1 MANLSTKT
9 KANKGEREENH
20 KGVTEDKKI
29 TIMKQKTMKVKIKKL
44 HPDAVIPS
52 YAHATYCGMDLTAVS
67 KTFDEYGNVVYGF
80 GLAFEIPEGYAGFIF
95 PRSSNHKSGLLL
107 TNSVGVIDA
116 GFRGEV
122 TAKFATRSWMTQP
135 EKLIERIRYFIKG
148 DYSGRLNSFAV
159 FNERNY
165 DIGDRV
171 AQMVILPYP
180 KVEFVE
186 VDELS
191 DTERGTGGY
200 GSTGK

>member
-1 MANLSTKT
+1 
-9 KANKGEREENH
+9 
-20 KGVTEDKKI
+20 
-29 TIMKQKTMKVKIKKL
+29 MKQKELKVKIKKL
-44 HPDAVIPS
+44 HPYAVVPS
-52 YAHATYCGMDLTAVS
+52 YAHSTDCGLDLTAVS

-95 PRSSNHKSGLLL
+95 PRSSNHKRGLLL

-116 GFRGEV
+116 GYRGEV
-122 TAKFATRSWMTQP
+122 TAKFASRTQLSRP
-135 EKLIERIRYFIKG
+135 EKLWEKLKLLFG
-148 DYSGRLNSFAV
+148 SNPEGRNMAV
-159 FNERNY
+159 TTNEVWNKDINY
-165 DIGDRV
+165 NIGDRV

>member
-1 MANLSTKT
+1 
-9 KANKGEREENH
+9 
-20 KGVTEDKKI
+20 
-29 TIMKQKTMKVKIKKL
+29 MKQLTMKEKIALLEKASKKLNNAADMQVKIKKL
-44 HPDAVIPS
+44 HPDAVVPS
-52 YAHATYCGMDLTAVS
+52 YAHETDCGLDLTAVS
-67 KTFDEYGNVVYGF
+67 KITDKYGNVVYGF

-107 TNSVGVIDA
+107 TNCVGIVDS
-116 GFRGEV
+116 GYRGEV
-122 TAKFATRSWMTQP
+122 TAKFASRFVIARPRKFIDKLKMLFETR
-135 EKLIERIRYFIKG
+135 E
-148 DYSGRLNSFAV
+148 SFGKTSY
-159 FNERNY
+159 Y
-165 DIGDRV
+165 DINSSVCWDDKINYNVGDRV

>member
-1 MANLSTKT
+1 
-9 KANKGEREENH
+9 
-20 KGVTEDKKI
+20 
-29 TIMKQKTMKVKIKKL
+29 MKQETLTVKIKKL
-44 HPDAVIPS
+44 HPDAVVPT
-52 YAHATYCGMDLTAVS
+52 YAHETDCGMDLTAVS
-67 KTFDEYGNVVYGF
+67 ENFDKYGNVVYGF

-95 PRSSNHKSGLLL
+95 PRSSNHKKGLLL
-107 TNSVGVIDA
+107 TNSVGVIDS

-122 TAKFATRSWMTQP
+122 TAKFASR
-135 EKLIERIRYFIKG
+135 KFISYEGVVKPTF
-148 DYSGRLNSFAV
+148 YV
-159 FNERNY
+159 Y
-165 DIGDRV
+165 DTYNIGDRV

>member
-1 MANLSTKT
+1 
-9 KANKGEREENH
+9 
-20 KGVTEDKKI
+20 
-29 TIMKQKTMKVKIKKL
+29 MKQETMKEKIATLEKALEKLNKQENLHVLIKKL

-52 YAHATYCGMDLTAVS
+52 YAHSTDCGLDLTAVS
-67 KTFDEYGNVVYGF
+67 KTYDEYGNVVYGF

-116 GFRGEV
+116 GYRGEV
-122 TAKFATRSWMTQP
+122 TAKFASR
-135 EKLIERIRYFIKG
+135 KFISYEGVVKPTFYV
-148 DYSGRLNSFAV
+148 DDIYN
-159 FNERNY
+159 
-165 DIGDRV
+165 IGDRV

-180 KVEFVE
+180 KVTFVE
-186 VDELS
+186 TEELS

>member
-1 MANLSTKT
+1 M
-9 KANKGEREENH
+9 
-20 KGVTEDKKI
+20 
-29 TIMKQKTMKVKIKKL
+29 KKL
-44 HPDAVIPS
+44 SLEEKIAILEKASKKLERLTRNAQKQQDLKVRIKRLHPNSVIPT
-52 YAHATYCGMDLTAVS
+52 YAHSTDCGLDLTAVS

-116 GFRGEV
+116 GYRGEV
-122 TAKFATRSWMTQP
+122 TAKFATRKWITQP
-135 EKLIERIRYFIKG
+135 EKLIDRIRYFIKG
-148 DYSGRLNSFAV
+148 DYSGKLNTQAV
-159 FNERNY
+159 FNKRNY
-165 DIGDRV
+165 EIGDRV

-186 VDELS
+186 ADELS

>member
-1 MANLSTKT
+1 MKKLSLEEKIAVLE
-9 KANKGEREENH
+9 KALKKLERLTRNAQ
-20 KGVTEDKKI
+20 
-29 TIMKQKTMKVKIKKL
+29 KQQDLKVRIKKL
-44 HPDAVIPS
+44 HPNAVIPT
-52 YAHATYCGMDLTAVS
+52 YAHDTDCGLDLTAIS

-95 PRSSNHKSGLLL
+95 PRSSNHKRGLLL

-122 TAKFATRSWMTQP
+122 TAKFATRKWLAQP

-165 DIGDRV
+165 EIGDRV